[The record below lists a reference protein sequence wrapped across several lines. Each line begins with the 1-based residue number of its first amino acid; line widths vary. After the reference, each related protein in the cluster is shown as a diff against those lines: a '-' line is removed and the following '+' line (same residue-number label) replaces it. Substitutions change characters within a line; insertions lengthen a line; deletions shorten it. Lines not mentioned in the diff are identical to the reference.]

1 MMNCA
6 QMSKEQL
13 LDYIDMVSFSAH
25 EALLFLDTH
34 PADKEARRFYN
45 EYMKQRNYAMKEYA
59 RRYSPLTAV
68 SCFCLIRLKNCF
80 ALADYMNTT
89 DCPSFFVI

>member
-34 PADKEARRFYN
+34 PEDREARRFYN
-45 EYMKQRNYAMKEYA
+45 EYMKQRKYAMQEYA
-59 RRYSPLTAV
+59 RLYSPLTP
-68 SCFCLIRLKNCF
+68 
-80 ALADYMNTT
+80 DTT
-89 DCPSFFVI
+89 MESEQYWEWVLSPWPWEGGAC

>member
-59 RRYSPLTAV
+59 RRYSPLTADTV
-68 SCFCLIRLKNCF
+68 
-80 ALADYMNTT
+80 T
-89 DCPSFFVI
+89 DSEQYWEWVLSPWPWEGGAC

>member
-13 LDYIDMVSFSAH
+13 LDYIEMVRFSAH

-34 PADKEARRFYN
+34 PEDKEARRFYN
-45 EYMKQRNYAMKEYA
+45 EYMKQRKYAMQEYA
-59 RRYSPLTAV
+59 RLYSPLTA
-68 SCFCLIRLKNCF
+68 
-80 ALADYMNTT
+80 DT
-89 DCPSFFVI
+89 VIENEKYWEWVLSPWPWEGGAC